1 MPTRGSFN
9 NWTELIRPAH
19 RIVTGIA
26 YLATLDARSESRQCR
41 LASGFSAAQ
50 IGNELAIQTTQ
61 QRGLQSAPAM
71 DSLTEIRM
79 FRMSMSAKAR
89 LQSYDQA
96 DDESALP
103 RRAHSKRSRD
113 EQRDGGRHI
122 LTVSD
127 GAIGTG
133 GAPAR
138 TDCGRDYRGL
148 PRGRYVESGHD
159 RAWIETDPTAVSI
172 ARGTRRG
179 AGIVGQTKMVGV
191 AGFEPATPSSRT
203 RCATRLRYTPTGGG
217 LIASHPQPRKVLARA
232 ILRSAKRPDK
242 PAP

>member
-26 YLATLDARSESRQCR
+26 YLATLNARSESRQCR

-50 IGNELAIQTTQ
+50 IGNEPAIQTTQ

-89 LQSYDQA
+89 LQSYNQA

-122 LTVSD
+122 FTVSD
-127 GAIGTG
+127 GAIGTD

-138 TDCGRDYRGL
+138 TDCGRDCRGL
-148 PRGRYVESGHD
+148 PRRRCAKAGMTGHGSK
-159 RAWIETDPTAVSI
+159 P
-172 ARGTRRG
+172 TRRLFQSQGEPG
-179 AGIVGQTKMVGV
+179 AGRESSARQKWSEWQDLNLRPPRPERGALPDCATLRLV
-191 AGFEPATPSSRT
+191 AG
-203 RCATRLRYTPTGGG
+203 L
-217 LIASHPQPRKVLARA
+217 
-232 ILRSAKRPDK
+232 
-242 PAP
+242 